1 MREIQ
6 RLDIYKESIN
16 KEIVPCIV
24 IESDIYDSIVVPLLD
39 YVNDVED
46 IYCSV
51 ETKTLGKKYAVMSKL
66 VLIRTK
72 RLTEE
77 KFIERLPDVPVLA
90 ELAKCYDKLFVG

>member
-1 MREIQ
+1 
-6 RLDIYKESIN
+6 
-16 KEIVPCIV
+16 
-24 IESDIYDSIVVPLLD
+24 
-39 YVNDVED
+39 
-46 IYCSV
+46 
-51 ETKTLGKKYAVMSKL
+51 MSKL

>member
-39 YVNDVED
+39 SVNDVED

-51 ETKTLGKKYAVMSKL
+51 ETKTLGKKICCNEQTCSN
-66 VLIRTK
+66 
-72 RLTEE
+72 
-77 KFIERLPDVPVLA
+77 
-90 ELAKCYDKLFVG
+90 

>member
-39 YVNDVED
+39 SVNDVED

-77 KFIERLPDVPVLA
+77 NLLKDCQMYQFLRN
-90 ELAKCYDKLFVG
+90 

>member
-39 YVNDVED
+39 SVNDVED
-46 IYCSV
+46 I
-51 ETKTLGKKYAVMSKL
+51 
-66 VLIRTK
+66 
-72 RLTEE
+72 
-77 KFIERLPDVPVLA
+77 
-90 ELAKCYDKLFVG
+90 

>member
-39 YVNDVED
+39 SVNDVED

-51 ETKTLGKKYAVMSKL
+51 ETKTLGNML
-66 VLIRTK
+66 
-72 RLTEE
+72 
-77 KFIERLPDVPVLA
+77 
-90 ELAKCYDKLFVG
+90 